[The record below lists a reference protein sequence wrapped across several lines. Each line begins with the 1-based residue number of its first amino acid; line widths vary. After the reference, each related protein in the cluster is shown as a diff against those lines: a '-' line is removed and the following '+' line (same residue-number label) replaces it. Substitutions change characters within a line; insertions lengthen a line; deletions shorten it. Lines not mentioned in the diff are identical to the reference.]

1 MDSRGFAWIRVDSHG
16 FAVMAEHAAGKRP
29 CLDREGDAGLEHAK
43 RRREMEGGASML
55 PVEHML
61 TEEGPGTAV
70 AVPSATRADAQEANA
85 EPSEEAGSGT
95 ITIPRAAVPASQV
108 EQDS

>member
-1 MDSRGFAWIRVDSHG
+1 
-16 FAVMAEHAAGKRP
+16 MAEPGAGKRP
-29 CLDREGDAGLEHAK
+29 CLDPEGEAGQENAK
-43 RRREMEGGASML
+43 RRRGVEGGASML

-70 AVPSATRADAQEANA
+70 AGASATRADAQEADA

-95 ITIPRAAVPASQV
+95 MTIPRAAVPASQV